1 MSKVSN
7 VQEIFGKFAV
17 ELEDGAKLF
26 DTHEEALAA
35 ETEFLKGAEFR
46 NEAAAFCA
54 NQGIEGKNAKS
65 KTNILVAYFTWV
77 AAGKP
82 ERVVEEAPV
91 VEETVAHEDWTSKD
105 DAATDEVAT
114 DEAGVEDDETEF

>member
-1 MSKVSN
+1 MTDKVESN

-26 DTHEEALAA
+26 DTREDAVAA

-65 KTNILVAYFTWV
+65 KTNILVAYFAWV
-77 AAGKP
+77 EAGRP
-82 ERVVEEAPV
+82 EAPAKEEAPADDSDDSADSAD
-91 VEETVAHEDWTSKD
+91 TVADEEDDTD
-105 DAATDEVAT
+105 TDE
-114 DEAGVEDDETEF
+114 EVEF

>member
-1 MSKVSN
+1 MTDKVESN

-26 DTHEEALAA
+26 DTREEAVAA

-65 KTNILVAYFTWV
+65 KTNILVAYFAWV
-77 AAGKP
+77 EAGRP
-82 ERVVEEAPV
+82 EAPV
-91 VEETVAHEDWTSKD
+91 VEDEAPADAD
-105 DAATDEVAT
+105 DADADAPVADDADTDE
-114 DEAGVEDDETEF
+114 EVEF

>member
-1 MSKVSN
+1 MSESN

-26 DTHEEALAA
+26 DTMEEAVAA

-46 NEAAAFCA
+46 EEAAAFCA

-65 KTNILVAYFTWV
+65 KTNILVAYFAWV

-82 ERVVEEAPV
+82 ERAEVEEEAPV
-91 VEETVAHEDWTSKD
+91 AD
-105 DAATDEVAT
+105 DAPASDTPEADDADVDTNEEEEEEV
-114 DEAGVEDDETEF
+114 EF